1 MTPVGGQSDPR
12 SIITPDAF
20 HVAPD
25 LLGLKLASGRR
36 RLAAILIDL
45 VVIGIITAA
54 TRSFALVLGI
64 VVAVL
69 LVRAGFKR
77 NTGRAKAGAA
87 PDGATTSGRA
97 AGGPVKATA
106 LDRAMRGSVGCLGLL
121 IGVVT
126 LIVWLTAGPSGSDSD
141 DDDVPFVGAGASGGA
156 TGSAGG
162 RVRDVLAGAVVRS
175 AYEEAGSLAEAERMT
190 REFIEASGELG
201 MGPAELR
208 TVLLANYPRDAD
220 WAEAAPAMI
229 ERLVPVPS
237 EPIESRDVVAVRDEV
252 SLYTTEEALEAY
264 VVLLRSGGAGD
275 MDAVRREALEA
286 RLADEIA
293 ADTLAALA
301 ARVDKLTDDL
311 AEAEEDLSE
320 TEADLEALE
329 SRGLFATFRSLLDE
343 LGFGFGWASL
353 YFTVMLSWWKGQTIG
368 KRLLGMRVLRLDGG
382 QINWWVAFERAG
394 GYAAGLATGFLGFL
408 QVFWDANRQMIHDRI
423 VGTVVALDPP
433 QKSL

>member
-1 MTPVGGQSDPR
+1 MTPVGGHSDPR

-20 HVAPD
+20 QVSPE
-25 LLGLKLASGRR
+25 LLGLRLASGQR
-36 RLAAILIDL
+36 RLAAILVDL

-77 NTGRAKAGAA
+77 NPARAKGTTAAGSE
-87 PDGATTSGRA
+87 TTSGT
-97 AGGPVKATA
+97 ATISTAPKVPA
-106 LDRAMRGSVGCLGLL
+106 LNRAMRGSVGCLGLL
-121 IGVVT
+121 IGGVT
-126 LIVWLTAGPSGSDSD
+126 VIVWLTAGPSGSD
-141 DDDVPFVGAGASGGA
+141 DDDVPFVGADDIGGA
-156 TGSAGG
+156 PGSAGG

-175 AYEEAGSLAEAERMT
+175 AYEEAGSLAEAESMT
-190 REFIEASGELG
+190 REFVEASGELG

-208 TVLLANYPRDAD
+208 AVLLASYPRDAD
-220 WAEAAPAMI
+220 WADEAPAMI
-229 ERLVPVPS
+229 DRLVPLPS

-264 VVLLRSGGAGD
+264 VALLRSGGAGD
-275 MDAVRREALEA
+275 MDVVRREALEA

-293 ADTLAALA
+293 ADTLTALA
-301 ARVDKLTDDL
+301 ARVGALSDDL
-311 AEAEEDLSE
+311 AEAEEDLRE
-320 TEADLEALE
+320 TEAELEALE

-343 LGFGFGWASL
+343 LGFGFGWASV